1 MKQDKEEMR
10 VVHFLLRGSGKLE
23 RNAGRMPLIDCGER
37 GTIAVSTQV
46 LQRLVRTQRVV
57 VRNGTI
63 TAVGATP
70 GSRVTVTETMATP
83 TGPEVVTLNVAES
96 PLGALWRHKDRAG
109 ARFLSA
115 DEFSAGERLR
125 SDYTRAQIMP
135 RLGVNWD
142 AAGGAGNTVRD
153 VNGMAGLTDTALAA
167 RLRVEKAIEAVGPE
181 LAGVLVDIC
190 CFLKGLETVETER
203 LWPARSAKIM
213 LKSAL
218 GALSR
223 HYQPKRHGSGG
234 GKILRWGSDD
244 YRPRVGQGDAT
255 GHGV

>member
-1 MKQDKEEMR
+1 
-10 VVHFLLRGSGKLE
+10 G
-23 RNAGRMPLIDCGER
+23 AG
-37 GTIAVSTQV
+37 
-46 LQRLVRTQRVV
+46 
-57 VRNGTI
+57 
-63 TAVGATP
+63 
-70 GSRVTVTETMATP
+70 
-83 TGPEVVTLNVAES
+83 
-96 PLGALWRHKDRAG
+96 
-109 ARFLSA
+109 FLSA

-167 RLRVEKAIEAVGPE
+167 RARVEKAIDAVGPE
-181 LAGVLVDIC
+181 LAGVLVDSC

-203 LWPARSAKIM
+203 LWPARSAKSM

-223 HYQPKRHGSGG
+223 HYQPKRQGSGG
-234 GKILRWGSDD
+234 GKILRWGADD
-244 YRPRVGQGDAT
+244 YRPRVGQGD
-255 GHGV
+255 